1 MASVTAFIIIGD
13 PHPNDNGISPEW
25 LIELWEGSRATLK
38 LKSLT
43 GSKRSRVI
51 QVATPKAIF
60 KNIKNILETIYPDS
74 TKKSL
79 EPYLKSLVITCLKG
93 SSLEIDIDKFNQLAR
108 FDTHISTR
116 IKSRTYSRW
125 SSNWNG

>member
-43 GSKRSRVI
+43 GSKRSRVV

-60 KNIKNILETIYPDS
+60 KNIKNILETVYPDS
-74 TKKSL
+74 TKKSS
-79 EPYLKSLVITCLKG
+79 EPYFKSLVITCLKG
-93 SSLEIDIDKFNQLAR
+93 SSLEIDLDKFIQLTR
-108 FDTHISTR
+108 FDTHISTKIR
-116 IKSRTYSRW
+116 SRTYSRW
-125 SSNWNG
+125 SSTWVG

>member
-60 KNIKNILETIYPDS
+60 KNIFKKNRHESKSNVYKIKIF
-74 TKKSL
+74 KKS
-79 EPYLKSLVITCLKG
+79 EC
-93 SSLEIDIDKFNQLAR
+93 
-108 FDTHISTR
+108 
-116 IKSRTYSRW
+116 
-125 SSNWNG
+125 SNTI

>member
-60 KNIKNILETIYPDS
+60 KN
-74 TKKSL
+74 
-79 EPYLKSLVITCLKG
+79 
-93 SSLEIDIDKFNQLAR
+93 
-108 FDTHISTR
+108 
-116 IKSRTYSRW
+116 KSRKSPPYPANKNCGKKMKGNDGNTYESKPNKNNVCSW
-125 SSNWNG
+125 KKI